1 MTVITGRR
9 DFFKIA
15 AGGAA
20 LLAMPSILV
29 RPAMADMAQAPT
41 GIPFSR
47 FKLGDFT
54 VTIINDGSTI
64 MEKPQATF
72 GTDQTKEAVSAL
84 LEANHLPAD
93 RLANG
98 FAPTLVQT
106 GSDTVLFDTGLGAGA
121 REKGMG
127 QTAARLALAGIRPED
142 VTVVV
147 ITHMHP
153 DHIGGLVEDGKPAYP
168 NARYVTGQTEYD
180 FWADPARSGTPAER
194 VHAMVNSM
202 VRPLAERTTFIG
214 NEGEVLPGIRGIA
227 APGHTPGHMGFHL
240 ESAGK
245 RLMITGDTANHFVLS
260 LQKPDWEVR
269 FDMDKAAAA
278 ATRRK
283 VFGMIAA
290 DRIPFIGYHM
300 PFPAAGFVE
309 AMEGGFRF
317 IPESYQFEL

>member
-106 GSDTVLFDTGLGAGA
+106 GSDTVLAQIAAETLGVLSEA
-121 REKGMG
+121 RGRAVARAAV
-127 QTAARLALAGIRPED
+127 QHLVAPAARALFSRRGES
-142 VTVVV
+142 
-147 ITHMHP
+147 
-153 DHIGGLVEDGKPAYP
+153 
-168 NARYVTGQTEYD
+168 ARGVLRTDTS
-180 FWADPARSGTPAER
+180 ARASAALRRCRSST
-194 VHAMVNSM
+194 
-202 VRPLAERTTFIG
+202 PLASPCCCSAASSLSWS
-214 NEGEVLPGIRGIA
+214 GEVATISLP
-227 APGHTPGHMGFHL
+227 
-240 ESAGK
+240 
-245 RLMITGDTANHFVLS
+245 
-260 LQKPDWEVR
+260 Q
-269 FDMDKAAAA
+269 
-278 ATRRK
+278 RR
-283 VFGMIAA
+283 
-290 DRIPFIGYHM
+290 
-300 PFPAAGFVE
+300 
-309 AMEGGFRF
+309 
-317 IPESYQFEL
+317 

>member
-1 MTVITGRR
+1 MTITTRRR

-29 RPAMADMAQAPT
+29 RPAVADMAAAPA

-54 VTIINDGSTI
+54 VTVINDGFTI
-64 MEKPQATF
+64 MEKPQGTF
-72 GTDQTKEAVSAL
+72 GTDQTEETVAAL

-93 RLANG
+93 KLANG
-98 FAPTLVQT
+98 FAPTVVQT
-106 GSDTVLFDTGLGAGA
+106 GSETILFDTGLGAGA
-121 REKGMG
+121 RGNGMG
-127 QTAARLALAGIRPED
+127 QTAARMALAGIKPED
-142 VTVVV
+142 VSVVV

-153 DHIGGLVEDGKPAYP
+153 DHIGGLMEEGKPAFP
-168 NARYVTGQTEYD
+168 NARYVMGQKEYD
-180 FWADPARSGTPAER
+180 FWADPARAGTPAER
-194 VHAMVNSM
+194 VHTMVNAMVK
-202 VRPLAERTTFIG
+202 PLAEKTTFID
-214 NEGEVLPGIRGIA
+214 NEGEVLPGVRGIA
-227 APGHTPGHMGFHL
+227 APGHTPGHMAFHL

-260 LQKPDWEVR
+260 LLKPEWEVR
-269 FDMDKAAAA
+269 FDMDKAVAA

-283 VFGMIAA
+283 VFDMVAA

-300 PFPAAGFVE
+300 PFPAAGYVE
-309 AMEGGFRF
+309 AMDGGFRF